1 MKLLIHDANILID
14 LIKTESIG
22 QFFSLEYEMITT
34 LAVIEELNDDQQ
46 IIIAELR
53 ESSRLKIRS
62 ISEKEDEI
70 IEGLL
75 TQNPALSYPDCTVF
89 YSAQVLQATLLTGD
103 KKLRSCAEEKGI
115 DVRGI
120 FWIFDEMLKAKQ
132 FTRSEYKEKLSKLKM
147 INRRLPEDEFEKR
160 K

>member
-22 QFFSLEYEMITT
+22 QFFSLNYEMITT

-75 TQNPALSYPDCTVF
+75 TQYPAISYPDCTVF
-89 YSAQVLQATLLTGD
+89 YSAQSIQATLLTGD
-103 KKLRSCAEEKGI
+103 KKLRNCAEEKGI

-120 FWIFDEMLKAKQ
+120 FWIFDEMLEQKKISRTDYKGKLAKL
-132 FTRSEYKEKLSKLKM
+132 EM
-147 INRRLPEDEFEKR
+147 INRRLPKEEFDKR